1 MTFTLLSR
9 ILPSDI
15 ANIIYD
21 YIKLQKTQQ
30 IYWEQLYS
38 PASLMVK
45 NIINIY
51 SDYEKVSNPIC
62 YYIDPITII
71 TRKTNILVS
80 RGLLQKNIYIYMDEY
95 IDNLDTLKKHLEYHS
110 KYNKQDILYYQYAIE
125 SLEKLLINQPVNV
138 HPANYGYNN
147 DTLIYY

>member
-138 HPANYGYNN
+138 HPANYEYNN